1 MLSGQTPLL
10 VHCSGSRTESPGK
23 WPSEGARL
31 EASGTKSNPQRKTQ
45 VPAARG
51 QNFSWATSIINGCV
65 IVKDTHPAG
74 EHMITIAIRA
84 REIVSSNV
92 DSLVSKAGEPR
103 KMLRL
108 LQSEI
113 EEALIALHGD
123 AAKAKRQQGRM
134 HDTAARL
141 AAAAEEWTGKAKI
154 AVDHG
159 REDLARAAL
168 LTREAERAKAAD
180 AAAAAEALGAQ
191 IADAASVIADLE
203 AKRAAITARIADMA
217 HSETVAAPA
226 AADTHIDKRI
236 DRIEALERR
245 AGFADAPAAE
255 TPSPAALEDE
265 IASLQQAS
273 AIEAELAALK
283 ATAAPAKKAAGKKR
297 G

>member
-1 MLSGQTPLL
+1 
-10 VHCSGSRTESPGK
+10 
-23 WPSEGARL
+23 
-31 EASGTKSNPQRKTQ
+31 
-45 VPAARG
+45 
-51 QNFSWATSIINGCV
+51 
-65 IVKDTHPAG
+65 
-74 EHMITIAIRA
+74 MITIAIRA

-123 AAKAKRQQGRM
+123 AAKARRQQARM
-134 HDTAARL
+134 QETAARL
-141 AAAAEEWTGKAKI
+141 AADAEEWTAKAKI

-180 AAAAAEALGAQ
+180 TAEAAAELSAQ
-191 IADAASVIADLE
+191 IEEAATVITELE
-203 AKRAAITARIADMA
+203 AKRAAITARIA
-217 HSETVAAPA
+217 ELAPTEA
-226 AADTHIDKRI
+226 AAKPATDTHIDRRI

-245 AGFADAPAAE
+245 AEFAAAPAA
-255 TPSPAALEDE
+255 TPSPTALDDE
-265 IASLQQAS
+265 IAGLQQAS

-283 ATAAPAKKAAGKKR
+283 ATAAPAKKTGGKKR
-297 G
+297 V